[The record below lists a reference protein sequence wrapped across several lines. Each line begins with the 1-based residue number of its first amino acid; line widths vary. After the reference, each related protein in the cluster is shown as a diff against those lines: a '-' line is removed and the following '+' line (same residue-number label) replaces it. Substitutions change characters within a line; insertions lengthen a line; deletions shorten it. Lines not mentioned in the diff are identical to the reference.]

1 MPVLKRSSDNQGV
14 TMHPRLYQLAVEI
27 DRQDETHGAFEG
39 TTLGRSRLALACLE
53 DEVDEAR
60 LAWRDERK
68 ALTWDA
74 TRTEVLQVA
83 AVAIRTLRD
92 AL

>member
-1 MPVLKRSSDNQGV
+1 MSEYLLTNLMFALRDE
-14 TMHPRLYQLAVEI
+14 VE
-27 DRQDETHGAFEG
+27 RQDHKHGPFEG
-39 TTLGRSRLALACLE
+39 TRLGRSRLALACLE
-53 DEVDEAR
+53 DEVAEAR
-60 LAWRDERK
+60 LAWRQERHTGGW
-68 ALTWDA
+68 AA